1 MPKKKEGS
9 GRTDAGITPRAG
21 TWPRDARF
29 AMARSKQTGATGV
42 AGAGAWTRWGD
53 VHAGE
58 ELHEQGSRPARTLAS
73 MAVQPRFHESR
84 ILQLIMSIDSPGE
97 VTVAT
102 RQSSAASTPLFR
114 RKLKPE
120 NRLHT

>member
-1 MPKKKEGS
+1 
-9 GRTDAGITPRAG
+9 
-21 TWPRDARF
+21 
-29 AMARSKQTGATGV
+29 
-42 AGAGAWTRWGD
+42 

-58 ELHEQGSRPARTLAS
+58 DLHEQGSRPARTLAS
-73 MAVQPRFHESR
+73 MAVQPRFHASR
-84 ILQLIMSIDSPGE
+84 ILQLIMSIDSLAE

-120 NRLHT
+120 NRFHI